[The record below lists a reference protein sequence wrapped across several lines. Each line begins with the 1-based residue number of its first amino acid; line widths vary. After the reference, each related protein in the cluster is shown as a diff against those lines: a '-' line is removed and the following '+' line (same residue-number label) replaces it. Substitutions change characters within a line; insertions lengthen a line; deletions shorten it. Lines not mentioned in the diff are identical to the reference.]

1 MSANKKH
8 YAHHVMG
15 VHRCETARCYLH
27 TPKKRDVDLVTVPGS
42 TIALNLYAAI
52 TMLSLGMRS

>member
-1 MSANKKH
+1 
-8 YAHHVMG
+8 MG